1 MVGARARWLFYIFAL
16 LALFLI
22 WRLYVVQIRDG
33 PWLAEKARQQHESM
47 VPLDARRGTIY
58 DRDGNVLAR
67 SLGADSVYVSLSEAH
82 DRAETARELGAA
94 LGIAPERVLERI
106 DVRGGYVLVARK
118 ISHETAARV
127 SKANIPGV
135 DVVHEETGVRFAPSG
150 RLASTVLGFTGVD
163 DNGLEGIEYYYDSLL
178 SAKSGKEVDE
188 GDQWGR
194 PFPFAQQHVVQ
205 APRQGY
211 DLALTLDSYLQ
222 FSTERVLRDTVA
234 QFHAASGT
242 ALVMDPYTGE
252 ILALANVPDYD
263 VGRYDRASA
272 DARRNRAVSDVY
284 EPGST
289 FKLITAA
296 AALDSG
302 KVTPADRFPALDELR
317 VGDRVIHNADD
328 DLPASGLGT
337 ENLEDIIAL
346 SHNVGAAEVGLRIGE
361 RTMAAALQRF
371 GFDRTTRAGLP
382 GETSGIVPPR
392 ETWSRTSLPTIAFGH
407 GIAVTPIELVR
418 AYCAIANGG
427 WLVRPRILDAI
438 MNPDGK
444 PVYRYRAEL
453 ERRAISPETAA
464 ILRGY
469 LRAVVLRG
477 TGASARI
484 PGYTTAGKTGTAQVA
499 EHGRYVQGQYIA
511 SFIGMVPAEKP
522 RYVILVKVEKP
533 RGAIYGSVVAAPA
546 FARIAKLAMLHAGVL
561 PDPAVGAAP
570 GAAGTHHLAKT
581 PLRQPHA
588 AASVNGASASKQHP

>member
-1 MVGARARWLFYIFAL
+1 VPRPLARVVTTRARWLFYIFAL
-16 LALFLI
+16 LALFLV

-33 PWLAEKARQQHESM
+33 PWLAERARLQHESSSK
-47 VPLDARRGTIY
+47 LDARRGTIY

-67 SLGADSVYVSLSEAH
+67 SLSAQSVYVSIPELRDKAEAA
-82 DRAETARELGAA
+82 RALGAA

-118 ISHETAARV
+118 ISHESAERV
-127 SKANIPGV
+127 EKLNEPGV
-135 DVVHEETGVRFAPSG
+135 DVVREDTGVRFAPSG

-163 DNGLEGIEYYYDSLL
+163 DNGLEGVEYYYDGLL
-178 SAKSGKEVDE
+178 SAKTGEEIVE

-194 PFPFAQQHVVQ
+194 ALPFGQQHVV
-205 APRQGY
+205 APARPGY

-222 FSTERVLRDTVA
+222 FSTERVLRETVA
-234 QFHAASGT
+234 EFHAASGT

-252 ILALANVPDYD
+252 ILALANAPDYD
-263 VGRYDRASA
+263 VSRYALAS
-272 DARRNRAVSDVY
+272 DAQRRDRAVSDVY

-302 KVTPADRFPALDELR
+302 KVTPADRFPARDALQ
-317 VGDRVIHNADD
+317 VGQYTIHNADD
-328 DLPASGLGT
+328 GLPASASGS

-346 SHNVGAAEVGLRIGE
+346 SHNVGAAEVGLVMGE
-361 RTMAAALQRF
+361 RTMYAALERF
-371 GFDRTTRAGLP
+371 GFNEETHAGLP
-382 GETSGIVPPR
+382 GETSGIFPR
-392 ETWSRTSLPTIAFGH
+392 LEDWSRTSLPTIAFGH
-407 GIAVTPIELVR
+407 GIAVTPIELAR

-427 WLVRPRILDAI
+427 WLVRPRILDAVVG
-438 MNPDGK
+438 PDGK
-444 PVYRYRAEL
+444 PVYRYQAEL
-453 ERRAISPETAA
+453 ERRAISSQTAA

-499 EHGRYVQGQYIA
+499 EHGHYVAGQYVA
-511 SFIGMVPAEKP
+511 SFVGMVPADKP
-522 RYVILVKVEKP
+522 RYVILVKVERP
-533 RGAIYGSVVAAPA
+533 RGAIYGSEVAAPA

-561 PDPAVGAAP
+561 PTATP
-570 GAAGTHHLAKT
+570 G
-581 PLRQPHA
+581 PLPVKRPLSIQRPS
-588 AASVNGASASKQHP
+588 ASVNGGRASKHPL